1 MITSSMS
8 YEFSSNSIKKFL
20 QLVTERKKKHLK
32 KIISK
37 VKSYQ
42 SFKLILGRF

>member
-20 QLVTERKKKHLK
+20 QLVTERKKNIKKNHLESEK
-32 KIISK
+32 LSK
-37 VKSYQ
+37 
-42 SFKLILGRF
+42 F